1 MRRFHVATEEEIRAG
16 RVTDAYFLNA
26 EKVLAEAGADKEVAA
41 EVSVKRLP
49 AGWSWA
55 VLCGIEEVARLLEGL
70 EGIEVD
76 ALPEGSLFHAG
87 EPVLAIRGRYTSFC
101 IHETALLG
109 LLCQASG
116 IATAAAR
123 CRIAAGEKLLL
134 SFGAR
139 RQHPA
144 VAPMVE
150 RAAWIGGTDTVSSV
164 LGAELLGIPARGTMP
179 HSMILV
185 MGDTVEAAEAFDRIV
200 DPETPRLV
208 LIDTFQDEKF
218 EALRV
223 ARALGDRLSALRL
236 DTPPSRRGDLK
247 ALAEEIRWELDRR
260 GFEKVKILVSG
271 GIGEKEI
278 LELKDTVDGFGV
290 GSFISR
296 APHVDFA
303 LDIVEVE
310 GTPLAKRGKK
320 SGRKDLL
327 QCPACTRREVL
338 PVGTPW
344 TCPDCGNPGI
354 SLLEPLLRNGRITAS
369 LPPPRRI
376 KERARK
382 ALENRNRAGRK
393 NAGSSP

>member
-1 MRRFHVATEEEIRAG
+1 MRRFHIATEEEIREG

-26 EKVLAEAGADKEVAA
+26 RRVLEAAGADKEVAA
-41 EVSVKRLP
+41 EVSVKKLP
-49 AGWSWA
+49 NGWPLGI
-55 VLCGIEEVARLLEGL
+55 LCGIEEVARLLEGI

-76 ALPEGSLFHAG
+76 SLPEGSLFHAG
-87 EPVLAIRGRYTSFC
+87 EPVLAIRGKYTQFG

-123 CRIAAGEKLLL
+123 CKKAAGEKTVL

-144 VAPMVE
+144 IAPMVE
-150 RAAWIGGTDTVSSV
+150 RAAWIGGADTVSSV
-164 LGAELLGIPARGTMP
+164 LGAELIGIPARGTMP
-179 HSMILV
+179 HAMILV
-185 MGDTVEAAEAFDRIV
+185 MGDTVEAARAFDEILEPEIPRI
-200 DPETPRLV
+200 V
-208 LIDTFQDEKF
+208 LIDTFRDEKF

-223 ARALGDRLSALRL
+223 AEALGERLAAVRL

-247 ALAEEIRWELDRR
+247 ALVEEVRWELDRR
-260 GFEKVKILVSG
+260 GFQKVKILVSG

-278 LELKDTVDGFGV
+278 LELREAADGFGV
-290 GSFISR
+290 GSAISR

-310 GTPLAKRGKK
+310 GKPVAKRGKK

-327 QCPACTRREVL
+327 RCPSCEKRAVVPAGRT
-338 PVGTPW
+338 W
-344 TCPDCGNPGI
+344 TCPECGKPGDP
-354 SLLEPLLRNGRITAS
+354 LLEPLLRKGKIVSPLRPLRFQAG
-369 LPPPRRI
+369 
-376 KERARK
+376 
-382 ALENRNRAGRK
+382 ALD
-393 NAGSSP
+393 

>member
-1 MRRFHVATEEEIRAG
+1 MRRFHIATEEEIRRG

-26 EKVLAEAGADKEVAA
+26 RRVLEEAGADKEVAA

-49 AGWSWA
+49 GDWPWG
-55 VLCGIEEVARLLEGL
+55 VLCGIEEAARLLEGIRD
-70 EGIEVD
+70 IEVD
-76 ALPEGSLFHAG
+76 SLPEGSLFHAG
-87 EPVLAIRGRYTSFC
+87 EPVLAIRGKYTHFG

-123 CRIAAGEKLLL
+123 CKRAAGEKAVL

-144 VAPMVE
+144 IAPMVE
-150 RAAWIGGTDTVSSV
+150 RAAWIGGADTVSSV
-164 LGAELLGIPARGTMP
+164 LGAELIGIPARGTMP
-179 HSMILV
+179 HAMILV
-185 MGDTVEAAEAFDRIV
+185 MGDTVEAAKAFDKFLELEI
-200 DPETPRLV
+200 PRFV
-208 LIDTFQDEKF
+208 LIDTFRDEKF

-223 ARALGDRLSALRL
+223 AEALGDRLAAVRL

-247 ALAEEIRWELDRR
+247 ALIEEVRWELDRR

-278 LELKDTVDGFGV
+278 LQLREAADGFGV
-290 GSFISR
+290 GSSISR

-303 LDIVEVE
+303 LDLVEVE
-310 GTPLAKRGKK
+310 GRPLAKRGKK

-327 QCPACTRREVL
+327 QCPSCKTRTVL
-338 PVGTPW
+338 PAGRTW
-344 TCPDCGNPGI
+344 TCPDCGKPGVP
-354 SLLEPLLRNGRITAS
+354 LLQPLLRGGKIVSPLQPLRFQ
-369 LPPPRRI
+369 
-376 KERARK
+376 
-382 ALENRNRAGRK
+382 
-393 NAGSSP
+393 AGSLD